1 MRKATEIFIKI
12 NTEIRTYE
20 IFSFNIIFLSINST
34 DSCHEAF
41 VFIINEIEKMSRDYN
56 ISMVDILRS
65 LGT

>member
-34 DSCHEAF
+34 DSRHEAF

-56 ISMVDILRS
+56 IIMVDILRS